1 VTDFSRLKVFYIGSS
16 GDSGNGLDKR
26 RALTS
31 LGVELAS
38 FDTQPYLR
46 AASRLWA
53 SLAHRWQVGP
63 PVVRLNRDLL
73 ESARTL
79 RGVTHVWID
88 KGTWIWRETL
98 ERLRDDSGA
107 RLIHYANDAMFRANR
122 SRHFR
127 ASLPL
132 YDFAFT
138 TKPWE
143 LTAYQRAGAR
153 CVRSIP
159 EAVDESRFRPRTTT
173 PEQRAAFGTA
183 VSFIGRYEPHY
194 ARTLRAVAESG
205 HDLGVWGPRWPR
217 YARRHGWARPVVRA
231 GGVWFDDYPVALS
244 CTDIA
249 LGLLSKRFP
258 ETTTTRSFEIP
269 ACGTFLLAERTE
281 DHLALYAE
289 GREAEFFADR
299 DELIDKLRF
308 YAVNRDARERI
319 ARAGRERYLRSG
331 YTRRARFRE
340 MLDVVTR
347 A

>member
-1 VTDFSRLKVFYIGSS
+1 MDHPFEVGGHQLYASVSIGISCFPA
-16 GDSGNGLDKR
+16 D
-26 RALTS
+26 
-31 LGVELAS
+31 
-38 FDTQPYLR
+38 
-46 AASRLWA
+46 
-53 SLAHRWQVGP
+53 
-63 PVVRLNRDLL
+63 
-73 ESARTL
+73 
-79 RGVTHVWID
+79 
-88 KGTWIWRETL
+88 GTECETL
-98 ERLRDDSGA
+98 FKNADTAMYRAKAEGRNKYRFFSAEMNACALENLLMSNSLRTALENDELLLHYQPQYDLRSG
-107 RLIHYANDAMFRANR
+107 RISGIMFRANR

-217 YARRHGWARPVVRA
+217 YARRHGWARPFVRA

-244 CTDIA
+244 CTGIA

-308 YAVNRDARERI
+308 YAVNRDAREQI